1 MSSGHISSAACS
13 VADLILRELAYR
25 KSDGLQVS
33 LLWWKADNS
42 LSVSVVD
49 SLAAEVFDIPVDGN
63 DPLDVFNHP
72 YASAAGAGSR
82 YC

>member
-1 MSSGHISSAACS
+1 MSSGHVSSAACS

-49 SLAAEVFDIPVDGN
+49 SLAAEVFEVPVDAN
-63 DPLDVFNHP
+63 DALDVFDHP
-72 YASAAGAGSR
+72 YAYAAGSR